1 MYAVKHKVGSIM
13 KIIAKIKTDMPDK
26 FGVPR
31 QSGIVS
37 QLTGKIVFEPEYRVK
52 EALNGL
58 EDFSHLWLL
67 WEFSESK
74 RESWS
79 PTVRPP
85 RLGGEIRKGVFAT
98 RSPFRPNPIGLSCVK
113 LEKIEYSKQF
123 GPLIYVSGVD
133 MVNDTPIYDIKPYI
147 TYTDSRPEAVQGFAE
162 KYKDYALKV
171 QFPQKLLN
179 SIPKEKQSGII
190 GILKHDP
197 RPAYQDS
204 PERIYGV
211 RYLDYDIHFKVENHV
226 LTVTDIKKIKAK

>member
-1 MYAVKHKVGSIM
+1 M

-31 QSGIVS
+31 QSGIVGE
-37 QLTGKIVFEPEYRVK
+37 LTGKIVFEPEYRVK

-58 EDFSHLWLL
+58 EEFSHLWLL
-67 WEFSESK
+67 WEFSENK
-74 RESWS
+74 RKSWS

-85 RLGGEIRKGVFAT
+85 RLGGETRKGVFAT

-113 LEKIEYSKQF
+113 LEKIEYAKQF

-133 MVNDTPIYDIKPYI
+133 MVNNTPIYDIKPYI

-162 KYKDYALKV
+162 KYKDYELKV
-171 QFPQKLLN
+171 LFPQKLLD
-179 SIPKEKQSGII
+179 SIPKEKQAGII

-211 RYLDYDIHFKVENHV
+211 RYLNYDVHFKVKTNV
-226 LTVTDIKKIKAK
+226 LTVTDIEIK